1 MGINRR
7 TRIGFILYGM
17 GLAALLIVR
26 AAWAQKEKSQMATQA
41 GAPQPKKSY
50 QCALPMDEE
59 ELKKT
64 LTPEQYEIMRN
75 NGTERPF
82 ANTYWNNKKP
92 GLYVD
97 AISGEPL
104 FTSMDKFDSG
114 TGWPSFTKPIQASSV
129 LEKTDQRHG
138 MSRTEVRSTTSDSHL
153 GHVFDDG
160 PGPTGLRYCVN
171 SASLKFIPV
180 GELETAGYGDYRK
193 LFR

>member
-1 MGINRR
+1 MSRR
-7 TRIGFILYGM
+7 TRMGFILYGT

-26 AAWAQKEKSQMATQA
+26 AAWAQREKSQMAAQA
-41 GAPQPKKSY
+41 GTPQPQKSY

-59 ELKKT
+59 ELKKL

-82 ANTYWNNKKP
+82 ANAYWNNKQP

-104 FTSMDKFDSG
+104 FTSREKFDSG
-114 TGWPSFTKPIQASSV
+114 TGWPSFTKPIQASSI
-129 LEKTDQRHG
+129 LEQTDQRHG
-138 MSRTEVRSTTSDSHL
+138 MSRTEVRSRTSDSHL

-180 GELETAGYGDYRK
+180 EELEAEGYGEYRK